1 MLIIFRRA
9 RIRERL
15 KNQLGSSI
23 SFLLVIYKHLI
34 NFLTQLKSF
43 IIFNQASRQEVE
55 VSQEL
60 TATTATAKSSILGK
74 YVSESESEYETDT
87 DESSSS
93 EEIMKP
99 VFVPKSK
106 RITILEM
113 NAVEENEKKK
123 SEIAL
128 QKREQRKLES
138 RNLVAE
144 SIRKMSEKNELE
156 NVEVGENAGMP
167 DDTDDLED
175 ETEFENW
182 KLRELGRLKRFLL
195 YFLFVFFFNF
205 NPLYL

>member
-1 MLIIFRRA
+1 MI
-9 RIRERL
+9 
-15 KNQLGSSI
+15 
-23 SFLLVIYKHLI
+23 VIV
-34 NFLTQLKSF
+34 
-43 IIFNQASRQEVE
+43 NQASRQEVE
-55 VSQEL
+55 FEVSQHL
-60 TATTATAKSSILGK
+60 SATIATTAAKSSTGK
-74 YVSESESEYETDT
+74 YVSESESESESEYETDT

-113 NAVEENEKKK
+113 NAIEEEVKRK

-182 KLRELGRLKRFLL
+182 KLRELSRLKRFLL
-195 YFLFVFFFNF
+195 FILFFYYIFFLFNR
-205 NPLYL
+205 LYL

>member
-1 MLIIFRRA
+1 
-9 RIRERL
+9 
-15 KNQLGSSI
+15 
-23 SFLLVIYKHLI
+23 
-34 NFLTQLKSF
+34 
-43 IIFNQASRQEVE
+43 
-55 VSQEL
+55 
-60 TATTATAKSSILGK
+60 
-74 YVSESESEYETDT
+74 
-87 DESSSS
+87 
-93 EEIMKP
+93 
-99 VFVPKSK
+99 
-106 RITILEM
+106 M
-113 NAVEENEKKK
+113 NVVEENEKKK